1 MVLPLEAAIFGGIG
15 TQDGADGTVITG
27 SAMAIMLVSSVNWYG
42 VGSITAS
49 RSSVD
54 AETSSATY
62 ALFIGVSF
70 SSSEEISEN
79 LLVRAS
85 FM

>member
-1 MVLPLEAAIFGGIG
+1 MEAAIFGGIG
-15 TQDGADGTVITG
+15 TQDGADGIFITG
-27 SAMAIMLVSSVNWYG
+27 SAMAIMLGSSVNWYG

-49 RSSVD
+49 RSAVD
-54 AETSSATY
+54 AEKSSATY
-62 ALFIGVSF
+62 ASFIGVSL

-85 FM
+85 LM